1 MAKAAKKGLYR
12 AIGMTVGYFVGYV
25 IIMVAILAFTDNVVV
40 APEIEPFIALIEPA
54 IVWLGNIP
62 NPFVLQ
68 GTIGY

>member
-12 AIGMTVGYFVGYV
+12 AIAMVTAGFLSYLIGM
-25 IIMVAILAFTDNVVV
+25 IAILAFTDSVVV
-40 APEIEPFIALIEPA
+40 APEIEPLIALIEPA

-68 GTIGY
+68 GTI